1 MGEPRKILV
10 VDDNPQNVKLL
21 ADVLAHQGYR
31 VDTADS
37 GTAALESIRRDP
49 PDLVLLDVIMP
60 GVDGF
65 EVCRALRLDPR
76 SEGLPVIMVTGLDQ
90 REERIKGLEAGADD
104 FITKPVNRPEL
115 LARVRSLLRIK
126 QLYDT
131 VQAQRAELARW
142 NETLEARVNE
152 QVAQLQRF
160 SRLQRF
166 FSPQLAERILAGG
179 AEDPLISHRREVAV
193 VFVDLRG
200 FTAFAE
206 ATEPEEVMGL
216 LREYHAAMGRLV
228 LEFEATLERFTG
240 DGMMIFFNDPV
251 IVPDA
256 ALRAVRLGLAM
267 RDSAAGLAERW
278 RKRGYNLGIGVAV
291 AQGYATIGAI
301 GFEGRMDYG
310 AIGTVTNLAARLCAA
325 AATGQVLISQRVY
338 ANVEGN
344 VQVEN
349 MGQLHL
355 SGFAKPVDAWNVLR
369 VVDVVDV
376 VGGAVASS

>member
-10 VDDNPQNVKLL
+10 VDDNAQNVKLL

-76 SEGLPVIMVTGLDQ
+76 SEALPVIMVTGLDQ

-301 GFEGRMDYG
+301 GFEGRMDST
-310 AIGTVTNLAARLCAA
+310 APSA
-325 AATGQVLISQRVY
+325 
-338 ANVEGN
+338 
-344 VQVEN
+344 
-349 MGQLHL
+349 
-355 SGFAKPVDAWNVLR
+355 P
-369 VVDVVDV
+369 
-376 VGGAVASS
+376 

>member
-10 VDDNPQNVKLL
+10 VDDNAQNVKLL

-76 SEGLPVIMVTGLDQ
+76 SEALPVIMVTGLDQ

-206 ATEPEEVMGL
+206 TTEPEEVMGL

>member
-76 SEGLPVIMVTGLDQ
+76 SEALPVIMVTGLDQ

-206 ATEPEEVMGL
+206 TTEPEEVMGL

>member
-21 ADVLAHQGYR
+21 ADVLAHQGYW

-76 SEGLPVIMVTGLDQ
+76 SEALPVIMVTGLDQ

>member
-76 SEGLPVIMVTGLDQ
+76 SEALPVIMVTGLDQ